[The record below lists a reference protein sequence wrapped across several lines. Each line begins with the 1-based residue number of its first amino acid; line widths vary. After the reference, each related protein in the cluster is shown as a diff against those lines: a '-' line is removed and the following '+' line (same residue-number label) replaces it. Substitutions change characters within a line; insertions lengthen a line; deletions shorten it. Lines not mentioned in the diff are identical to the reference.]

1 MTQPPFDT
9 GVLGGRPCP
18 RADERLTA
26 LADHALPPD
35 EADRVLGHVAGC
47 ADCRAVLD
55 AERLTKR
62 MLAGLP
68 APVMDPALKARLYDI
83 PNTSFLAPVPLPVA
97 QRRGQHRMA
106 ALSAAASV
114 AAVVTLGAGWFL
126 GAGSGS
132 SGGGGGGPAV
142 VPASQTFQLEHAA
155 TTAQFM
161 LPDASPLTP
170 LVTSA
175 SASAVAKSP

>member
-18 RADERLTA
+18 RADDRLTA
-26 LADHALPPD
+26 LADHALPAD
-35 EADRVLGHVAGC
+35 EAERVLAHVAGC

-68 APVMDPALKARLYDI
+68 APAMDPALKARLYDL

-97 QRRGQHRMA
+97 KHRSQPRMA
-106 ALSAAASV
+106 TLSAAASV

-126 GAGSGS
+126 GSSSGS
-132 SGGGGGGPAV
+132 GGGGGPAV
-142 VPASQTFQLEHAA
+142 VPASQTFQQEHTA

-161 LPDASPLTP
+161 LPDAQPLTP
-170 LVTSA
+170 VITPA
-175 SASAVAKSP
+175 VASAVAKSP

>member
-1 MTQPPFDT
+1 MSQPPFDT

-35 EADRVLGHVAGC
+35 EADRVLAHVAGC

-68 APVMDPALKARLYDI
+68 APAMDPGLRARLYDL

-97 QRRGQHRMA
+97 KRRTQHRMA
-106 ALSAAASV
+106 GLSAAASV

-126 GAGSGS
+126 G
-132 SGGGGGGPAV
+132 SGGSAGGGAGEPTV

-161 LPDASPLTP
+161 LPDAQPLTP
-170 LVTSA
+170 LVTA
-175 SASAVAKSP
+175 GAAPVVAKSP